1 MFLQRKP
8 KSFFF
13 WKEGFYLWGLNAQHR
28 FAVADFHL
36 STNFGAWKK
45 RCNCTITPT
54 FQDAHFDVPSHNAVR
69 RERNGLAYFLTL
81 QSREETPEE
90 KIEKTCCQDHKE
102 HLSVILFIL
111 FPSIIGSKFLDKK
124 LTNKHNFMTHTL

>member
-1 MFLQRKP
+1 MWCFFKGNLKA
-8 KSFFF
+8 FF
-13 WKEGFYLWGLNAQHR
+13 WKEGFYLWGLNAQRR

-102 HLSVILFIL
+102 HLSVILF
-111 FPSIIGSKFLDKK
+111 PSIIGSKFLDKK

>member
-8 KSFFF
+8 KSFFSEKKVF
-13 WKEGFYLWGLNAQHR
+13 TLVLLRIECATS

-102 HLSVILFIL
+102 HLSVILF
-111 FPSIIGSKFLDKK
+111 PSIIGSKFLDKK